1 MEFAFLTYPEV
12 EGVPIRWDDAVAKSP
27 ELVAA
32 ALAAG
37 FSEWE
42 VRESPVG
49 VLEQDWSASLDW
61 AFKVG
66 ARALIGMNGC
76 TLIELPPSLV
86 EAPDAEPDAAGDRG
100 RT

>member
-1 MEFAFLTYPEV
+1 MEFALLTFPEV
-12 EGVPIRWDDAVAKSP
+12 EGATIRWDDTAPKPP

-49 VLEQDWSASLDW
+49 TLERDFGVGGGWH
-61 AFKVG
+61 FKAG
-66 ARALIGMNGC
+66 ARALIGTNGS
-76 TLIELPPSLV
+76 TLIELS
-86 EAPDAEPDAAGDRG
+86 
-100 RT
+100 